1 MKIFLFKAIGIV
13 SVLMLSLG
21 IPLSI
26 VEYPKD
32 KTLFYMW
39 LIIGIIGFLG
49 LCVEIFLL
57 MMLKKKIN
65 TPREKE
71 IEK

>member
-1 MKIFLFKAIGIV
+1 MKIFLFKAIGII

-39 LIIGIIGFLG
+39 LIIRIIGFLG
-49 LCVEIFLL
+49 LCVEAFLL

>member
-26 VEYPKD
+26 VEFPKD

-49 LCVEIFLL
+49 LCVEILLL

-71 IEK
+71 IKK